1 MAIKVID
8 SNKLSTNAE
17 KAAFTEINAM
27 NGLDHKHIVKM
38 IKFICVDSYI
48 CIILEYCD
56 GGDLATLLS
65 KKKILKEKMCRRI
78 MQELALALQYLKSNH
93 ISHLDL
99 KPHNILFK
107 RSPKLTLKIAGLYA
121 LINVFFYKCNNIF
134 YLYNIFN
141 FRFWFNE
148 IHE

>member
-8 SNKLSTNAE
+8 SNKLSMNAE

-38 IKFICVDSYI
+38 IKFMWVNSYI
-48 CIILEYCD
+48 CIVLEYCD
-56 GGDLATLLS
+56 GGDLATLLY
-65 KKKILKEKMCRRI
+65 KKKVLSEKTCRRI
-78 MQELALALQYLKSNH
+78 LRELALALQYLKTNH

-107 RSPKLTLKIAGLYA
+107 RSPKITLKIAGLYA
-121 LINVFFYKCNNIF
+121 LINNVFFINAN
-134 YLYNIFN
+134 LLQV
-141 FRFWFNE
+141 
-148 IHE
+148 